1 MTIFVPLM
9 TLGILLYIMFTQDDT
24 FSTYTHVG
32 KNWLELA
39 KQDNT
44 KAQVVMEIKT
54 HQPPLCNP

>member
-1 MTIFVPLM
+1 
-9 TLGILLYIMFTQDDT
+9 MFTQDDT